1 MRRGTQVKR
10 RKKGKGEKG
19 SERERFRV
27 EVSERDVHRERDIG
41 DQVRANHPEV
51 VDKDT
56 RSMKMKGMKKGRV
69 ESRDSEK

>member
-10 RKKGKGEKG
+10 RKKGEGEKG

-41 DQVRANHPEV
+41 DQVWANHPEV

-69 ESRDSEK
+69 ESRDREK